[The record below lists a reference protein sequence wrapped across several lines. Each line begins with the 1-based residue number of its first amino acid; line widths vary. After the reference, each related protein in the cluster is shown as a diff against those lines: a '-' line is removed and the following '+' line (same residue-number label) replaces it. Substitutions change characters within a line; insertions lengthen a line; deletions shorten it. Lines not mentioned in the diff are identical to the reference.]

1 MTELECKRTLIF
13 WIFGGACSRGNTQIL
28 SVTDALEA
36 HAKDRGRRTI
46 IRKYFALR
54 TKNFIEFIKIELQ
67 KE

>member
-1 MTELECKRTLIF
+1 MTELECKRTLCF
-13 WIFGGACSRGNTQIL
+13 LDFRRSMFSGNTQIL

-36 HAKDRGRRTI
+36 YAKDRGRRTI

-54 TKNFIEFIKIELQ
+54 TTNFIEFIKIELQ